1 MHSDKGG
8 PLPDPL
14 PALEQR
20 RSQLLLAIAQLG
32 DFRPGSIHAAFRRF
46 QQLSADLV
54 AVNERICRLRPAQD
68 RLV

>member
-1 MHSDKGG
+1 M
-8 PLPDPL
+8 PDPL

-46 QQLSADLV
+46 QQ
-54 AVNERICRLRPAQD
+54 RLDPSRPASSLLSQ
-68 RLV
+68 RLQNLSPYRVLT